1 MFMKGG
7 RTDSLSELQVC
18 NMEKY
23 ERLDR
28 KLVYEGTII
37 NMYKDHIRVP
47 NGNIV
52 DWDFIGHKGAAA
64 VIPITEDGKILLVRQ
79 WRNALDRFTL
89 EIPAGGLEGADEP
102 MIDCAARELEE
113 ETGYKSDNLE
123 FLVSLRT
130 TVAFCNERIDVFV
143 AKDLVKTS
151 QKLDEDENI
160 EVKAYE
166 MQELLEMIRKGIM
179 QDSKTVS
186 AILAYRAFFE
196 EK

>member
-1 MFMKGG
+1 
-7 RTDSLSELQVC
+7 
-18 NMEKY
+18 MEKY

-28 KLVYEGTII
+28 KLVYEGSII
-37 NMYKDHIRVP
+37 NMYKDRVQVP

-64 VIPITEDGKILLVRQ
+64 VLPVTDDGKLLLVKQ
-79 WRNALDRFTL
+79 WRNALDRFTI

-102 MIDCAARELEE
+102 MIHCAARELEE
-113 ETGYKSDNLE
+113 ETGYKSDNLN

-130 TVAFCNERIDVFV
+130 TVAFCNERIDIFV
-143 AKDLVKTS
+143 ARDLVKTS

-160 EVKAYE
+160 EVMAYDME
-166 MQELLEMIRKGIM
+166 ELLDMIRKGSM

-186 AILAYRAFFE
+186 AVLAYKAFYG
-196 EK
+196 

>member
-1 MFMKGG
+1 M
-7 RTDSLSELQVC
+7 SELQVY

-79 WRNALDRFTL
+79 WRNALDRFTI

-143 AKDLVKTS
+143 ARNLVKTS

-186 AILAYRAFFE
+186 AILAYKVFFE